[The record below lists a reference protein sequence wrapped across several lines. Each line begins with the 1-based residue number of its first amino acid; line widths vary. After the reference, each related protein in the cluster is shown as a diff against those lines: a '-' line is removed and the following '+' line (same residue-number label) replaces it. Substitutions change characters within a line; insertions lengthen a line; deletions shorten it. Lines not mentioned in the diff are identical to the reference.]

1 MPRGG
6 GVPAEALSTLRRR
19 IAVLPARHPE
29 RSALVTSTAQLY
41 AVSRASLYRLLR
53 GDRRPKDTHRTDRGR
68 PRVMPA
74 AEIERWC
81 EIIAAMKIRTT
92 NKKGRHLSTVRILQL
107 LIEHG
112 VDTPDGFQQLAPG
125 RLTASTVNRH
135 LRRLGYNHERMTR
148 QPPAVRFQAEYAN
161 ALWHFDMS
169 PSDLKH
175 LKTPAWIDADR
186 QGAPILMLFSVVDD
200 RSGVAYQEYRC
211 VYGEDVETALRFLF
225 NAMAPKP
232 SEAEAEAD
240 PFQGIPAALS
250 LDNGPVAKSAVFKR
264 VMESLG
270 VEILPHMP
278 AGSDGRRTTARAK
291 GKVERPFRTV
301 KEAHETLYHFHQPET
316 EAEANR
322 WLARFIATYNRGD
335 HRSEPHARID
345 DWLAHLPDGG
355 IRQMC
360 AWERFCAFAREPE
373 RRLVGIDCRL
383 TVAGV
388 TYEVDA
394 ELAGEAVVVWWG
406 LFDQELWVEHD
417 EERLGPFRPVGGP
430 IPLHRYRKHRKS
442 RHEVRADQVAAL
454 AGKLALPRAALSG
467 KNAVIMT
474 GIRREAD
481 AVAVPVR
488 PFKDPDPFHELVFA
502 NPIAA
507 RRAIADAIRV
517 PLATLPDDDRAFI
530 DALLNRTLARPEIT
544 AAIRDRFPQG
554 RRGGVGQC

>member
-6 GVPAEALSTLRRR
+6 GVPGEALSALRRR
-19 IAVLPARHPE
+19 LVALPARHPE
-29 RSALVTSTAQLY
+29 RSALIASTARLY
-41 AVSRASLYRLLR
+41 AVSRATLYRLLR
-53 GDRRPKDTHRTDRGR
+53 GERRPKDAHRADRGR
-68 PRVMPA
+68 PRAMPA
-74 AEIERWC
+74 TEVERWC
-81 EIIAAMKIRTT
+81 QIVAAMKVRTT
-92 NKKGRHLSTVRILQL
+92 NKKGRHLSTVRTLQL
-107 LIEHG
+107 LVEHG
-112 VDTPDGFQQLAPG
+112 VDTPDGFQKLAPG
-125 RLTASTVNRH
+125 QLTASTVNRH
-135 LRRLGYNHERMTR
+135 LRRLGYDHERMTR
-148 QPPAVRFQAEYAN
+148 QPPAVRFQAECAN

-225 NAMAPKP
+225 NAMSPKQP
-232 SEAEAEAD
+232 EAGDEAN
-240 PFQGIPAALS
+240 PFQGIPTALS
-250 LDNGPVAKSAVFKR
+250 LDNGPVTKSAVFKR

-278 AGSDGRRTTARAK
+278 AGSDGRRITARAK

-301 KEAHETLYHFHQPET
+301 KDAHETLYHFHEPET

-345 DWLAHLPDGG
+345 DWLAHLPADGV
-355 IRQMC
+355 RQMC

-394 ELAGEAVVVWWG
+394 ELAGETVVVWWG
-406 LFDQELWVEHD
+406 LFDQELWVEHG
-417 EERLGPFRPVGGP
+417 EERMGPFRPAGGA

-442 RHEVRADQVAAL
+442 RQEVRADQVAAL
-454 AGKLALPRAALSG
+454 ASKLALPRAALSG
-467 KNAVIMT
+467 ENAVVMT
-474 GIRREAD
+474 GIRREVDVA
-481 AVAVPVR
+481 AVPVR
-488 PFKDPDPFHELVFA
+488 PFQDPDPFHELVFA

-507 RRAIADAIRV
+507 RRAIAEAIRV
-517 PLATLPDDDRAFI
+517 PLATLSDDDRAFI
-530 DALLNRTLARPEIT
+530 DALLERSLARPEIL
-544 AAIRDRFPQG
+544 AAVRDRFPQG
-554 RRGGVGQC
+554 RRGGVG

>member
-6 GVPAEALSTLRRR
+6 GVPAEALSALRRR
-19 IAVLPARHPE
+19 FVALPARHPE
-29 RSALVTSTAQLY
+29 RSALITSTAQLY
-41 AVSRASLYRLLR
+41 AVSRATLYRLLR
-53 GDRRPKDTHRTDRGR
+53 GDRRPKDAHRTDRGR
-68 PRVMPA
+68 PRALPA
-74 AEIERWC
+74 AEVERWC

-92 NKKGRHLSTVRILQL
+92 NKKGRHLSTVRTLQL
-107 LIEHG
+107 LVEHG
-112 VDTPDGFQQLAPG
+112 VDTPDGFRKLAPG
-125 RLTASTVNRH
+125 TLTASTANRH
-135 LRRLGYNHERMTR
+135 LRRLGYDHERMTR

-186 QGAPILMLFSVVDD
+186 QGAPLLMLFSVVDD

-225 NAMAPKP
+225 NAMSSKSPELGD
-232 SEAEAEAD
+232 EAN

-264 VMESLG
+264 VMERLG
-270 VEILPHMP
+270 IEMLPHMP

-301 KEAHETLYHFHQPET
+301 KEAHETLYHFHEPET

-345 DWLAHLPDGG
+345 DWLAHLPTDGV
-355 IRQMC
+355 RQMC

-373 RRLVGIDCRL
+373 RRLVDIDCRL

-394 ELAGEAVVVWWG
+394 ELAGETVVVWWG
-406 LFDQELWVEHD
+406 LFDQELWVEHGD
-417 EERLGPFRPVGGP
+417 ERMGPFRPVGGP

-467 KNAVIMT
+467 ENAVVMT
-474 GIRREAD
+474 GVLREVD
-481 AVAVPVR
+481 AAVIPVR
-488 PFKDPDPFHELVFA
+488 PFQDPDPFHELVFA
-502 NPIAA
+502 NPIVA
-507 RRAIADAIRV
+507 RRAIADELRV
-517 PLATLPDDDRAFI
+517 PLATLSDDDRTFI
-530 DALLNRTLARPEIT
+530 DALLNRTLARPEILI
-544 AAIRDRFPQG
+544 AIRGRFPQG
-554 RRGGVGQC
+554 RRGCVGRC